1 MALFIKRTETGTHA
15 PMYTIGA
22 NKTVLLV
29 GLGNIGKEYVGTRHN
44 IGFAAIDAFATQQ
57 DFASW
62 VLKKDLKATITMA
75 TIGGTRIILAKPTTF
90 MNNSGEAVQA
100 IMQYYKLSP
109 SDVVVVHDELDVA
122 FGKIRTSLEGGA
134 AGHNGIK
141 SVITHMGE
149 QFGRIRIGVGP
160 KKPAQI
166 DSADFVLAQF
176 TTVENKKIPAT
187 LNEVASILSDY
198 TASGS
203 LFVETRTVL

>member
-22 NKTVLLV
+22 NKTVLIV
-29 GLGNIGKEYVGTRHN
+29 GLGNIGKEYMGTRHN

-100 IMQYYKLSP
+100 IVQYYKLSP

-149 QFGRIRIGVGP
+149 QFGRIRIGIGP
-160 KKPAQI
+160 KTPAQI

-176 TTVENKKIPAT
+176 TAAENKKIPAT